1 MTTCTQP
8 ARATQPSTRT
18 PTQALLFVVLA
29 VGLPILAGLLWNQA
43 SDNPIWPLV
52 RNHLNLCDI
61 RNAQLSPVS
70 PDGLYRA
77 RVVRATYL
85 GRFSE
90 TLVFLTVATDPWPPR
105 AFDSNH
111 AILEVAGL
119 RSLDAIDWLASDS
132 GTPILQ
138 LWLSPRAAPNQIHRL
153 QRLWRNVI
161 IVSRTSSPA
170 FGAGHLDY

>member
-1 MTTCTQP
+1 M
-8 ARATQPSTRT
+8 
-18 PTQALLFVVLA
+18 LA

-52 RNHLNLCDI
+52 RNSSQSLRL

-119 RSLDAIDWLASDS
+119 RSLDAIDWLDFRQRNPYPATLVLTARSAKSDS
-132 GTPILQ
+132 P
-138 LWLSPRAAPNQIHRL
+138 PPAPL
-153 QRLWRNVI
+153 
-161 IVSRTSSPA
+161 A
-170 FGAGHLDY
+170 